1 MFQDVSNSF
10 NNTIGAGYLSPL
22 EAAAFVISAP
32 RGGVRSLAGSN
43 QLGLL
48 GAIDQTDFQSPAHQ
62 VLFIE
67 ATATTSAEAIVEEI
81 VSRAAETA
89 LKIWPSWYE
98 DSGVDF
104 GICHN
109 DALGRQAVCVL
120 ARQAAQNMPG
130 VQSLWTQKAALAA
143 LQGRAP
149 LVDSFS
155 LRVQLEQLTKAIA
168 PRGLV
173 LAISS
178 SPQGSLG
185 VAEVFVYALE
195 WLAQSCGVVALFDV
209 LPPNEPPFE
218 RILHYAR
225 VVRDIEP
232 PPPLGEE
239 PKGPWIAPWRGSP
252 HPLSDIEK
260 KMAAML
266 AADAELGPLFAFN
279 QTVRTERGTL
289 PKVDLLWTEGQL
301 IVELDG
307 YESHGSR
314 SSFARDRHRD
324 YELMLSGYVVLR
336 IANEEIA
343 QDCEK
348 AVEKIRDLARLR
360 RRMLTKEV

>member
-1 MFQDVSNSF
+1 MFQHVSILFDNG
-10 NNTIGAGYLSPL
+10 IGTGYLSPT
-22 EAAAFVISAP
+22 EAATFVLSTP
-32 RGGVRSLAGSN
+32 KGSVRSLAGAN

-48 GAIDQTDFQSPAHQ
+48 GAIDQTEFQSPAPQ
-62 VLFIE
+62 VLFVE
-67 ATATTSAEAIVEEI
+67 ASAATSAEAIAGEI

-89 LKIWPSWYE
+89 LRLWPSWY
-98 DSGVDF
+98 DGSGVDF
-104 GICHN
+104 SICQN
-109 DALGRQAVCVL
+109 DSLGRQAISVL
-120 ARQAAQNMPG
+120 ARQVARTMPG
-130 VQSLWTQKAALAA
+130 VQSPWTQKAALAA

-149 LVDSFS
+149 LIGSFP

-168 PRGLV
+168 PCGLV

-178 SPQGSLG
+178 SPQGPL
-185 VAEVFVYALE
+185 ATPEFFVHALE
-195 WLAQSCGVVALFDV
+195 WLAQSCGVVALFDE

-218 RILHYAR
+218 RILHCAR
-225 VVRDIEP
+225 CVSDVEQ
-232 PPPLGEE
+232 PPLREE
-239 PKGPWIAPWRGSP
+239 PEGPWIAPWRGSP
-252 HPLSDIEK
+252 HPLSAIEK

-289 PKVDLLWTEGQL
+289 PKVDLLWTEGRF

-336 IANEEIA
+336 LANDEIA

-348 AVEKIRDLARLR
+348 ALEKIRDLARLR
-360 RRMLTKEV
+360 RQMLTKEV